1 MKLDKKGKIKLQHGD
16 YRVGNFIFHEE
27 GNHIKGM
34 DISGLVSW
42 RISKDTSV
50 GMMLSMAI
58 KEKHDGWLKGYA
70 ASIFSQ
76 LCVVPDVPFLVKH
89 AELVNAQTV
98 AHPEYYGKPKPTD
111 DKEADDKILQE
122 EKELHEEL
130 ENIKSE

>member
-1 MKLDKKGKIKLQHGD
+1 MKLNKKGQIRLQRGD

-27 GNHIKGM
+27 PEHIKCM

-42 RISKDTSV
+42 RVSADTSV
-50 GMMLSMAI
+50 GMLIKMGI

-89 AELVNAQTV
+89 AELINAQTA
-98 AHPEYYGKPKPTD
+98 AHPEYYGKPLPTD
-111 DKEADDKILQE
+111 DKAEDDKILQE
-122 EKELHEEL
+122 EKELQEEI
-130 ENIKSE
+130 EKAKSE

>member
-1 MKLDKKGKIKLQHGD
+1 MKLNKKGQIRLQRGD

-27 GNHIKGM
+27 PEHIKCM

-42 RISKDTSV
+42 RVSADTSV
-50 GMMLSMAI
+50 GMLIKMGI

-89 AELVNAQTV
+89 AELINAQTA
-98 AHPEYYGKPKPTD
+98 AHPEYYGKPLPTD
-111 DKEADDKILQE
+111 DKAEDDKILQE
-122 EKELHEEL
+122 ERELQEEI
-130 ENIKSE
+130 EKAKSE

>member
-1 MKLDKKGKIKLQHGD
+1 MKLNKKGQIRLQRGD

-27 GNHIKGM
+27 PEHIKCM

-42 RISKDTSV
+42 RVSADTSV
-50 GMMLSMAI
+50 GMLIKMGI

-89 AELVNAQTV
+89 AELINAQTA
-98 AHPEYYGKPKPTD
+98 AHPEYYGKPLPTD
-111 DKEADDKILQE
+111 DKAEDDKILQE
-122 EKELHEEL
+122 EKELQEEI
-130 ENIKSE
+130 EKAMSE

>member
-1 MKLDKKGKIKLQHGD
+1 MKLNKKGQIRLQRGD

-27 GNHIKGM
+27 PEHIKCM

-42 RISKDTSV
+42 RVSADTSV
-50 GMMLSMAI
+50 GMLIKMGI

-89 AELVNAQTV
+89 AELINAQTA
-98 AHPEYYGKPKPTD
+98 AHPEYYGKPLPTD
-111 DKEADDKILQE
+111 DKSEDDKILQE
-122 EKELHEEL
+122 EKELQEEL
-130 ENIKSE
+130 EKAKSE

>member
-1 MKLDKKGKIKLQHGD
+1 MKLNKKGQIRLQRGD

-27 GNHIKGM
+27 PEHIKCM

-42 RISKDTSV
+42 RVSADTSV
-50 GMMLSMAI
+50 GMLIKMGI

-89 AELVNAQTV
+89 AELINAQTA
-98 AHPEYYGKPKPTD
+98 AHPEYYGKPLPTD
-111 DKEADDKILQE
+111 GKAEDDKILQE
-122 EKELHEEL
+122 EKELQEEI
-130 ENIKSE
+130 EKAKSE

>member
-1 MKLDKKGKIKLQHGD
+1 MKLNKKGQIRLQRGD

-27 GNHIKGM
+27 PEHIKCM

-42 RISKDTSV
+42 RVSADTSV
-50 GMMLSMAI
+50 GMLIKMGI

-89 AELVNAQTV
+89 AELINAQTA
-98 AHPEYYGKPKPTD
+98 AHPEYYGKPLPTD
-111 DKEADDKILQE
+111 DKAEDDKILQE
-122 EKELHEEL
+122 EKELQEEL
-130 ENIKSE
+130 EKAKSE